1 MAAGSIDPIVT
12 MIDHLKIYLNQ
23 VGGDFLTSAQYT
35 DAIMVHANTDATST
49 WKLQERAT
57 GYFTYGTG
65 GDEPMYMWFGATPF
79 SPEDDI
85 VYRLNAK
92 GPTVV
97 VTTGAH
103 AGGDITVDG
112 LPVDFDQVLIDLLE
126 IVQTRHAKQK
136 GIRIGT
142 TDISIDNTFQNI
154 ERMKQM
160 LRGGVS
166 LG

>member
-1 MAAGSIDPIVT
+1 MAAGTITTVT
-12 MIDHLKIYLNQ
+12 IIDHLKLYLNQ
-23 VGGDFLTSAQYT
+23 VGGDFLTDAQYG
-35 DAIMVHANTDATST
+35 DAIMAHADTDATTT

-79 SPEDDI
+79 SPEDDLA
-85 VYRLNAK
+85 YRLNAK
-92 GPTVV
+92 GPVV
-97 VTTGAH
+97 TVTTGTH
-103 AGGDITVDG
+103 AGGDITVNG

-126 IVQTRHAKQK
+126 MLQVRHAKQK
-136 GIRIGT
+136 GISIGSAN
-142 TDISIDNTFQNI
+142 ISVDNTFETIGRMIQN
-154 ERMKQM
+154 